1 MSSLQCSQSQLR
13 ARACNLAL
21 AERTKMSAFLF
32 DDAEIISRYTRA
44 QAIEDG
50 VLVDMTLEPFGSL
63 AREAGIKWAI
73 AMTSTAFHEFVAV
86 YEGAQGHAG
95 QDLKGRWWDVVFM
108 FRRTRREISPLEA
121 RWKLVVRGPDGRSR
135 LKELKCVSGPAD
147 DMSPCLTFM
156 LPGEN

>member
-1 MSSLQCSQSQLR
+1 
-13 ARACNLAL
+13 
-21 AERTKMSAFLF
+21 MSAFLF

-121 RWKLVVRGPDGRSR
+121 RWKLVVRDPDGRSR
-135 LKELKCVSGPAD
+135 LKELKC
-147 DMSPCLTFM
+147 
-156 LPGEN
+156 

>member
-1 MSSLQCSQSQLR
+1 
-13 ARACNLAL
+13 
-21 AERTKMSAFLF
+21 MSALLF

-73 AMTSTAFHEFVAV
+73 AMTSTALHEFVAV
-86 YEGAQGHAG
+86 DEGAQGHAG

-121 RWKLVVRGPDGRSR
+121 RWKLVVRDPDGRSR

-156 LPGEN
+156 LPGED